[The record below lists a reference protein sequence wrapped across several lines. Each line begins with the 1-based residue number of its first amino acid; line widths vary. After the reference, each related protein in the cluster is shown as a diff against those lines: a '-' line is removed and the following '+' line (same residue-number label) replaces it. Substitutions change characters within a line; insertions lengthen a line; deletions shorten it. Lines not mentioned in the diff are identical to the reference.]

1 MLHSSKTTFTKS
13 YKLFLFIFD
22 LCFFMKTSLGKKKQE
37 IGKCFIL
44 SSYSWYLYFF
54 LSFFTRPS
62 LVWSNSTKRPPARQ
76 NPQSRKSGPR
86 SESRVPTD
94 RVCGW
99 LAGWVV
105 SVATAQKVR
114 DAGHARTPRAQ
125 APGSSNAS
133 VRLGSARFTSA
144 RGEGTKQGTPM
155 SRDENQFST
164 PVRNSRVVVIGTRTL
179 ELLDRCCWSLSY
191 YVRRLCFCK
200 LGNLL
205 VVCNFVGDGRQWSRN
220 LRAHDTTRHGK
231 K

>member
-1 MLHSSKTTFTKS
+1 
-13 YKLFLFIFD
+13 
-22 LCFFMKTSLGKKKQE
+22 
-37 IGKCFIL
+37 
-44 SSYSWYLYFF
+44 
-54 LSFFTRPS
+54 
-62 LVWSNSTKRPPARQ
+62 
-76 NPQSRKSGPR
+76 
-86 SESRVPTD
+86 
-94 RVCGW
+94 
-99 LAGWVV
+99 VV

-133 VRLGSARFTSA
+133 VRLGRARFTSA

-200 LGNLL
+200 LGNLP

-220 LRAHDTTRHGK
+220 LRAHDTTREKVRWRELPPQSTTTQSQRRAHHDNVDNLAARLGTQRQK
-231 K
+231 EHITFWVIEIIGPHANGSVLANR